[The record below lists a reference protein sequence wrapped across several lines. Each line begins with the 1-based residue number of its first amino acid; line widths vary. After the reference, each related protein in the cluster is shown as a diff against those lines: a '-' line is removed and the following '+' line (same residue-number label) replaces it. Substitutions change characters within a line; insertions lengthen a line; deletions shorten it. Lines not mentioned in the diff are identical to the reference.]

1 MITKPK
7 NIYYMLTYAYQ
18 VLSEGTFR
26 SIEGEEFENIHNLF
40 AEIIILGV
48 TYQIKRGLNR
58 EYEETTERIGT
69 VRGKIELTESILE
82 FVKHSNKLVCT
93 FDEYTVDSPMNRV
106 LKTTMG
112 LLVRCSD
119 VKREKKDKLKILM
132 RYFMDVDMIDPHTI
146 AWSSFPY
153 HRNNATYKMLMNLC
167 YLVTMGMLLSEKD
180 GTIKLAEYLD
190 DQKMHALY
198 ERFILE
204 YFKKEH
210 PELKTSRDKVAWNL
224 DEASNSIIDLL
235 PEMQTDI
242 TIRYKEKT
250 LIIDA
255 KYYGEILK
263 KGRYGGTGKIYSP
276 NMYQIYSYV
285 KNMDKNHTGNVEGM
299 LLYAGTDEPVKDMR
313 DVSMDGNK
321 FHVRT
326 LDLSGEWSEIK
337 STLDEVASDF
347 KGAGST

>member
-1 MITKPK
+1 
-7 NIYYMLTYAYQ
+7 
-18 VLSEGTFR
+18 
-26 SIEGEEFENIHNLF
+26 
-40 AEIIILGV
+40 
-48 TYQIKRGLNR
+48 
-58 EYEETTERIGT
+58 
-69 VRGKIELTESILE
+69 
-82 FVKHSNKLVCT
+82 
-93 FDEYTVDSPMNRV
+93 MNRV

-132 RYFMDVDMIDPHTI
+132 RYFMDVDVIDPHTI

-204 YFKKEH
+204 FFRKEH
-210 PELKTSRDKVAWNL
+210 PELKVSRDKVAWDL
-224 DEASNSIIDLL
+224 DGEGPGFIDLL

-255 KYYGEILK
+255 KYYSQILK
-263 KGRYGGTGKIYSP
+263 KGQYGDNGKILSG

-285 KNMDKNHTGNVEGM
+285 KNMDTDQTGNVEGM
-299 LLYAGTDEPVKDMR
+299 LLYAGTDEPVKEIR
-313 DVSMDGNK
+313 GQSIGGNK

-326 LDLSGEWSEIK
+326 LDLSGDWADIK
-337 STLDEVASDF
+337 NTLDGIANDF
-347 KGAGST
+347 KGE